1 MKSLKFF
8 FLVVFLFSL
17 HAAFGQDSDSL
28 RSTPDTVNT
37 SKAISKVD
45 YIAKRFNPRKAL
57 LYSAVLPG
65 AGQVYNKKYWKVPLV
80 YGGLISLGV
89 VVDFYNQK
97 YVIVKNQLF
106 SILNYPDATGVA
118 VVTAENFLSTS
129 PQQFLTQKYT
139 KAQLEDISNG
149 NRRQRD
155 YILIFAG
162 FLYIL
167 QIVDAHVDAHLK
179 EFKVNPNLNIS
190 IEPRMEQ
197 NYYVGNTSGM
207 AIVFKF

>member
-1 MKSLKFF
+1 MKSLKVI
-8 FLVVFLFSL
+8 LCVVFSVSL
-17 HAAFGQDSDSL
+17 HATFGQNNDSL
-28 RSTPDTVNT
+28 RTTPDTVKT
-37 SKAISKVD
+37 STANSKVD

-57 LYSAVLPG
+57 LFSAILPG

-80 YGGLISLGV
+80 YGGLISLGLV
-89 VVDFYNQK
+89 VNFYNQK
-97 YVIVKNQLF
+97 YVIYKNQLF
-106 SILNYPDATGVA
+106 SVINYPDPTGAA
-118 VVTAENFLSTS
+118 VVTADNFLSTS
-129 PQQFLTQKYT
+129 PPQLLTQKYT

-155 YILIFAG
+155 YVLIFAG

-207 AIVFKF
+207 ALVFKF